1 MSLMFLMCLTYV
13 SYILL
18 HPTSLGPTQH
28 TIVTSAPVGF
38 EPTTYRCCAKKITT
52 RPTLTLDLCSRQ
64 FNDIFPYVNHIEGNS
79 ITVIPAPLIAA
90 TNQGRRKIITISSK
104 EKGKRKVIL

>member
-1 MSLMFLMCLTYV
+1 MCFSYV
-13 SYILL
+13 SYILF
-18 HPTSLGPTQH
+18 HPTSLWPTQH

-38 EPTTYRCCAKKITT
+38 EPTTYRYCAKKIFI

-64 FNDIFPYVNHIEGNS
+64 FNDIFPYVNYIESNS
-79 ITVIPAPLIAA
+79 TTVIPAPLIAA

-104 EKGKRKVIL
+104 EKGKREVIL